1 MMKIYSLCITLI
13 LFTSASF
20 GQKKSTIK
28 IHYFDK
34 LGANDKEQLLEIEK
48 KVFKSKRYNIQLI
61 SVYDNLRARSF
72 EVSKKTP
79 SQDPFKYLPSSIEN
93 LKFKTNRDYENILNS
108 GSWTYDFDKSDEN
121 FIVTSGSDRDIKEL
135 KKSLKKEKKKIKKGV
150 KTELNLFWLNKLVD
164 YKFGEKNLNKVY
176 GQKKNKNEL
185 KDLIPLITEPSNR
198 QQIRPNEDSYIIK
211 FDSVGYY
218 DKYEIEIKSTSRSM
232 NKIIYKETFEFEKN
246 MDGDYL
252 IYTGDRKRC
261 EIFLNL
267 QNLAKTV
274 YRLSKETIHAP
285 EVTLEKDCECELEV
299 LYSKQ
304 YSLRIRGIVDGFA
317 KEDLWDEIELFQF
330 QCPKQ

>member
-13 LFTSASF
+13 LFTCASF
-20 GQKKSTIK
+20 GQKNTTIK

-34 LGANDKEQLLEIEK
+34 LGTKDKEQLLDIQS
-48 KVFKSKRYNIQLI
+48 KVFKSKKYNIQLI
-61 SVYDNLRARSF
+61 NIYNNISRSF
-72 EVSKKTP
+72 EEEES
-79 SQDPFKYLPSSIEN
+79 FKYLPSSIEN
-93 LKFKTNRDYENILNS
+93 MNFKTNKDYENILNNS
-108 GSWTYDFDKSDEN
+108 SWTYDFDKSDEN
-121 FIVTSGSDRDIKEL
+121 FIITGGSDKDRKEL

-150 KTELNLFWLNKLVD
+150 TTELNLFWLNKLVD
-164 YKFGEKNLNKVY
+164 YKFGEKNLKKVY

-185 KDLIPLITEPSNR
+185 KDLIPVITEPSNR
-198 QQIRPNEDSYIIK
+198 TQIRPNEDSYIIK

-232 NKIIYKETFEFEKN
+232 RKIIYKETFEFGKN

-252 IYTGDRKRC
+252 IYTHDRKRC

-274 YRLSKETIHAP
+274 YRLSKETIHLP
-285 EVTLEKDCECELEV
+285 EVQIEKKDCECELEA

-304 YSLRIRGIVDGFA
+304 YSLRIRGVVDGFA
-317 KEDLWDEIELFQF
+317 KDDLWNEIELFQF